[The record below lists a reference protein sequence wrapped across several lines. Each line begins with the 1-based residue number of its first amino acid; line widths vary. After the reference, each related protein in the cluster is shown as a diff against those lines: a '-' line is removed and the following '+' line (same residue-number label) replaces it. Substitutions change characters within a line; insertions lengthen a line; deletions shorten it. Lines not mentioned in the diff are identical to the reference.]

1 MKVFFC
7 VYKAE
12 WVIFKAIFL
21 SMENLFEKIKSIV
34 EASVFFYILGRILF
48 GNTFFIFFIISIFFF
63 IFRAIKSE
71 HFIHQ
76 KFTPSRIVVK
86 L

>member
-1 MKVFFC
+1 
-7 VYKAE
+7 
-12 WVIFKAIFL
+12 
-21 SMENLFEKIKSIV
+21 MENLFEKIKSIV

-63 IFRAIKSE
+63 LFLEQLNLNISYIKNLLHLVS
-71 HFIHQ
+71 
-76 KFTPSRIVVK
+76 

>member
-1 MKVFFC
+1 
-7 VYKAE
+7 
-12 WVIFKAIFL
+12 
-21 SMENLFEKIKSIV
+21 MENLFEKIKSIV

-63 IFRAIKSE
+63 FIFRAIKSE

-76 KFTPSRIVVK
+76 KFTPSRVVVK

>member
-1 MKVFFC
+1 
-7 VYKAE
+7 
-12 WVIFKAIFL
+12 
-21 SMENLFEKIKSIV
+21 MENLFEKIKSVV

-63 IFRAIKSE
+63 LFLEQLNLNISYIKNLLHLVS
-71 HFIHQ
+71 
-76 KFTPSRIVVK
+76 

>member
-1 MKVFFC
+1 
-7 VYKAE
+7 
-12 WVIFKAIFL
+12 
-21 SMENLFEKIKSIV
+21 MENLFEKIKSIV

-63 IFRAIKSE
+63 FLFLEQLNLNISYIKNLLHLVS
-71 HFIHQ
+71 
-76 KFTPSRIVVK
+76 